1 MTKKILMVVLDGL
14 SGYPGESAL
23 KKAKK
28 PALNQLVKKSK
39 AGIMETVPG
48 VAPESDSAVL
58 SLLGYD
64 PFKYYTGRGP
74 LEAAGVG
81 IKIKDGELS
90 IRCNFATTSDGKK
103 IIDRRV
109 ARSLTSAES
118 KMLERV
124 INAKVKLKDAEFV
137 FKATSQHR
145 GVLIIKSKKQ
155 LSPEVSNTD
164 PAYKRGKNG
173 VSVALPKFK
182 MEVQKAKPLKKTK
195 AAEFTAR
202 LINDF
207 TKQAYEVLNNTTVNR
222 RRKASKL
229 LPANLILCRD
239 YGTKVPKLFD
249 ISKKYGMKWAVL
261 ADMPLE
267 RGIATLAG
275 MDVIQLSEPTFGK
288 KDYKERLRKVFR
300 ALQTYDALYI
310 HIKGPD
316 LFGHDGDFSGKKKSI
331 EDIDANFIKPLVE
344 KLDFKNVVLAVTAD
358 HSTPCQLKAH
368 SSDPV
373 PLLIYT
379 EGIKADKVT
388 SYDVESLKQGSLKL
402 KGKQLV
408 PKLVKIAR
416 GK

>member
-1 MTKKILMVVLDGL
+1 MKKKVLMVVLDGL

-28 PALNQLVKKSK
+28 HALNDLVKKSK
-39 AGIMETVPG
+39 SGIMETVPG
-48 VAPESDSAVL
+48 IAPESDSAVL

-81 IKIKDGELS
+81 IKLKPGELS
-90 IRCNFATTSDGKK
+90 VRCNFATTSDGRK

-109 ARSLTSAES
+109 ARSLTSSES

-124 INAKVKLKDAEFV
+124 INARVKLKDAEFT

-145 GVLIIKSKKQ
+145 GVLILKSKQK
-155 LSPEVSNTD
+155 LSPEITNTD

-173 VSVALPKFK
+173 IAMAVPKFK
-182 MEVQKAKPLKKTK
+182 MEVQKAKPLKKDK
-195 AAEFTAR
+195 ASEFTAK
-202 LINDF
+202 LINEF
-207 TKQAYEVLNNTTVNR
+207 TKQAYEALNNSTVNR
-222 RRKASKL
+222 HRKANKL

-239 YGTKVPKLFD
+239 YGSHAPDLFN
-249 ISKKYGMKWAVL
+249 ISKKYKMKWAVL

-267 RGIATLAG
+267 RGIGSLAG
-275 MDVIQLSEPTFGK
+275 MDVIQLSPPTFGK
-288 KDYKERLRKVFR
+288 KDYKERLRKLSK
-300 ALQTYDALYI
+300 AMQEYDALYI

-316 LFGHDGDFSGKKKSI
+316 LFGHDGDFNGKKKSI

-344 KLDFKNVVLAVTAD
+344 KLDFKKTVLAVTAD
-358 HSTPCQLKAH
+358 HSTPCQLAAH
-368 SSDPV
+368 SADPV

-379 EGIKADKVT
+379 NGIKADKVT
-388 SYDVESLKQGSLKL
+388 SFDVESLKKGSLKI

-408 PKLVKIAR
+408 PKLMKLAR

>member
-1 MTKKILMVVLDGL
+1 MNKKVLMVVLDGL

-28 PALNQLVKKSK
+28 PALNELVKKSK
-39 AGIMETVPG
+39 SGIMETVPG
-48 VAPESDSAVL
+48 IAPESDSAVL

-81 IKIKDGELS
+81 IKLKEGELS
-90 IRCNFATTSDGKK
+90 VRCNFATTSDGKK

-109 ARSLTSAES
+109 ARSLTSSES
-118 KMLERV
+118 KMLEKV
-124 INAKVKLKDAEFV
+124 INARVKLTGAEFT

-145 GVLIIKSKKQ
+145 GVLILKSKKK
-155 LSPEVSNTD
+155 LSPEITNTD

-173 VSVALPKFK
+173 VSMAIPKFK
-182 MEVQKAKPLKKTK
+182 MEVQKAKPLIKNK
-195 AAEFTAR
+195 ATEFTAA

-207 TKQAYEVLNNTTVNR
+207 TKKAYEALNDSTVNKH
-222 RRKASKL
+222 RKSNKK

-239 YGTKVPKLFD
+239 YGIKVPALFN

-267 RGIATLAG
+267 RGIGRLAG
-275 MDVIQLSEPTFGK
+275 MDVIRLNEPTFGK
-288 KDYKERLRKVFR
+288 KDYKERLRKLSK
-300 ALQTYDALYI
+300 AIQEYDALYI

-316 LFGHDGDFSGKKKSI
+316 LFGHDGDFNGKKKSI
-331 EDIDANFIKPLVE
+331 EDIDANFIKPLLE
-344 KLDFKNVVLAVTAD
+344 KLNFKEVVLAVTAD
-358 HSTPCQLKAH
+358 HSTPCQLAAH
-368 SSDPV
+368 SKDPV

-388 SYDVESLKQGSLKL
+388 SFDVESLKKGSLKI

-408 PKLVKIAR
+408 PKLVKIAQ
-416 GK
+416 K